1 MAPKYWLG
9 HVLLLVS
16 SWGQQCRADF
26 TTTFEDVTQGSV
38 LALAW
43 GDVDPDSLPL
53 IIGVSLINKT
63 EDGSAY
69 GVKINISTT
78 VTDSSFL
85 WPNVPYP
92 VAYIPTAM
100 YQVEVRPSHWK
111 GDQQPVLARSPF
123 FTIGPSHPEGQP
135 GTSPSPD
142 DPQPTQPGSSP
153 HPNRRLAVALA
164 VGIGL
169 PSLVAGVLVGWCV
182 RRRRRRAAE
191 ALRRRRRMEFVI
203 N

>member
-9 HVLLLVS
+9 HVLLLIS

-38 LALAW
+38 LGLAW

-69 GVKINISTT
+69 GVKINISSERNPAPPPFDDNGSPRNKTMCSAPRPQRGKRADRGKLPPQPAAT

-142 DPQPTQPGSSP
+142 DPVS
-153 HPNRRLAVALA
+153 R
-164 VGIGL
+164 
-169 PSLVAGVLVGWCV
+169 
-182 RRRRRRAAE
+182 
-191 ALRRRRRMEFVI
+191 
-203 N
+203 